1 MEKKKK
7 RQEIFGAFWS
17 NLEIRDSDGN
27 LLESID
33 IEDETVNYIKNITNG
48 LGKVDTHFISD
59 VYHQL

>member
-33 IEDETVNYIKNITNG
+33 IEDETVDIISKFIDKSYSVKITR
-48 LGKVDTHFISD
+48 L
-59 VYHQL
+59 YE